1 MDLSGLDPFANR
13 YLSGISITLQLV
25 VFSVAIGAVLSGLL
39 TAARLSPSRLLSW
52 PALAFSTFFRG
63 TPLLAQTFL
72 IYYGAGQ
79 FRPELQS
86 LGLWNLF
93 REAYFCVLLTFALNT
108 AAYQSEIWRGALRS
122 VAKGQWEA
130 SAALGVSR
138 PVTLFKVV
146 VPQAFVIA
154 LRPLGNEVILMVKAS
169 AIASVVTVYDI
180 MGVTRLAFARTF
192 DFTYYLWAAV
202 LYLVIVEVLRRVLE
216 AVERRITRYQRRD
229 PDKTSAAARPATA

>member
-13 YLSGISITLQLV
+13 YLDGISITLQLV
-25 VFSVAIGAVLSGLL
+25 IFSVAIGGVLSGFL

-72 IYYGAGQ
+72 VYYGAGQ

-86 LGLWNLF
+86 VGLWIFF

-122 VAKGQWEA
+122 VPTGQWEA
-130 SAALGVSR
+130 AAALGV
-138 PVTLFKVV
+138 PKIVTLFKVV
-146 VPQAFVIA
+146 VPQAFVLA

-180 MGVTRLAFARTF
+180 MGVTRLAYARTF
-192 DFTYYLWAAV
+192 VFTYYLVSAV
-202 LYLVIVEVLRRVLE
+202 IYLMIVEVLRRVLE
-216 AVERRITRYQRRD
+216 AVERRITRYQRRENR
-229 PDKTSAAARPATA
+229 PTAAARTA

>member
-25 VFSVAIGAVLSGLL
+25 VFSVLIGAALSGPL
-39 TAARLSPSRLLSW
+39 TAARLSRFRLLSW
-52 PALAFSTFFRG
+52 PALAYSTFFRG

-72 IYYGAGQ
+72 IYYGAGE
-79 FRPELQS
+79 FRPQLQD
-86 LGLWNLF
+86 LGLWPLF

-122 VAKGQWEA
+122 VTKGQWEA
-130 SAALGVSR
+130 ADALGIPR
-138 PVTLFKVV
+138 LVTLVKVV
-146 VPQAFVIA
+146 IPQAFVIA

-180 MGVTRLAFARTF
+180 MGVTRLAYARTF
-192 DFTYYLWAAV
+192 DFSYYLVAAV
-202 LYLVIVEVLRRVLE
+202 LYLVIVEILRRSLE
-216 AVERRITRYQRRD
+216 AVERRITRFQRRE
-229 PDKTSAAARPATA
+229 PQAATARAVPA

>member
-13 YLSGISITLQLV
+13 YLDGISITLQLV
-25 VFSVAIGAVLSGLL
+25 IFSVAIGAALSGFL

-86 LGLWNLF
+86 LGLWNLL

-122 VAKGQWEA
+122 VPTGQWEA
-130 SAALGVSR
+130 AAALGVPR
-138 PVTLFKVV
+138 IVTLFKIV

-180 MGVTRLAFARTF
+180 MGVTRLAYARTF
-192 DFTYYLWAAV
+192 DFTYYLVAAV
-202 LYLVIVEVLRRVLE
+202 LYLLIVEALRRVLE
-216 AVERRITRYQRRD
+216 AVERRITRYQRRE
-229 PDKTSAAARPATA
+229 PEKATARPVPA